1 MAEKL
6 SKNLK
11 KYKMANPIKCEPKKL
26 SRALLSVAVQLVT
39 DKHAPD
45 SYQEYSQ
52 RISNSFDCSCTPE
65 DVQEVIENVTSDF
78 IITPKKFGTND

>member
-11 KYKMANPIKCEPKKL
+11 KYKMAQPIKCEPKKL

-39 DKHAPD
+39 EKHAPD
-45 SYQEYSQ
+45 NYEEYAQ

-65 DVQEVIENVTSDF
+65 DVQEAIESVTSEF
-78 IITPKKFGTND
+78 IITPKKFGNNE